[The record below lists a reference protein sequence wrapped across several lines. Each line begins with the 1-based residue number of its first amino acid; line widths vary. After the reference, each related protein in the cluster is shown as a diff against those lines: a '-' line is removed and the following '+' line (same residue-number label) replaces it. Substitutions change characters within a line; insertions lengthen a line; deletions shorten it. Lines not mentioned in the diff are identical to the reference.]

1 MVIYI
6 ETTAVLFISL
16 LYLMDIKQTV
26 IWVLNKLG
34 VRFYFIL
41 DVIFVFNQLK
51 IIYFNYYRY

>member
-51 IIYFNYYRY
+51 